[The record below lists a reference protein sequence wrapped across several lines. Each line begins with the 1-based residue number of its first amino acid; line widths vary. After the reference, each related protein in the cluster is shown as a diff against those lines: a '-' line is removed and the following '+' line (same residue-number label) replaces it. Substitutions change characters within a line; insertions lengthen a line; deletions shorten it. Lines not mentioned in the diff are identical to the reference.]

1 MQIALEPRARKF
13 WLLAISML
21 VATVYM
27 ALVTREFV
35 AAHLASRPALASRQR
50 AVKWEAGNADYRHA
64 LGSYFALVDPSAAVE
79 QYKAAVQLNP
89 HAARYWLDLAAAYQ
103 VLNNPEAQ
111 KQALDRAIQA
121 DPTTPDVAWEAANL
135 SLVQGDTEK
144 ALREFRVVLQ
154 NDPYLPLAALQR
166 CWMANPDVD
175 TLLQQVVP
183 PRVEAYLAF
192 LDLLMAKKE
201 TVGTVKVWSALMQLH
216 QHFESRSAIDYIKYL
231 ILQREVEQARS
242 VWQQAADMLGL
253 SAYLPSPKN
262 LIVNGTF
269 SLDVLNGGFDW
280 QYRKQPSVTLTLDPS
295 DFHGGHRSL
304 SIVFDGPGVSD
315 AGVYQLISVQPNTSY
330 EFSGY
335 FKAGEIEGAGGP
347 RFAIQDLYSE
357 KMYLES
363 DELKNAGFWKPVI
376 GEFTTGPE
384 TKLLVLRVARVPT
397 GSPIRGKLW
406 IDDFHLSQK

>member
-13 WLLAISML
+13 WLLGISML

-50 AVKWEAGNADYRHA
+50 AVKLEAGNADYRHA

-154 NDPYLPLAALQR
+154 NDPHLRLAALQR
-166 CWMANPDVD
+166 CWVASPDVD
-175 TLLQQVVP
+175 TLLQRVVP
-183 PRVEAYLAF
+183 AQVEAYLAF
-192 LDLLMAKKE
+192 LNLLMAKKE

-253 SAYLPSPKN
+253 SAYLPSAKN

-280 QYRKQPSVTLTLDPS
+280 QYRQQPSVTLTLDPS

-315 AGVYQLISVQPNTSY
+315 AGVYPLISFRPAEYQ
-330 EFSGY
+330 
-335 FKAGEIEGAGGP
+335 
-347 RFAIQDLYSE
+347 
-357 KMYLES
+357 
-363 DELKNAGFWKPVI
+363 
-376 GEFTTGPE
+376 
-384 TKLLVLRVARVPT
+384 LRVCRIFQSW
-397 GSPIRGKLW
+397 GNRGRRRTALRDSRFIQRKNV
-406 IDDFHLSQK
+406 SRE